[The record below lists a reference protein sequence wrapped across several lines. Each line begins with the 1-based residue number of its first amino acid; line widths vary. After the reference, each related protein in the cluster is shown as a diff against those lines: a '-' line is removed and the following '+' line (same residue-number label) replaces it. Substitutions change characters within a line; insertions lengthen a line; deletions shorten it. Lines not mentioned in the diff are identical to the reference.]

1 MDRGDESL
9 SPRSDGSVDRG
20 AEVETDSSSDV
31 DRGAEHS
38 DSSSDVDY
46 GAEESDS
53 SSEPDYGAGQPEYFE
68 VESDEDREWYRD
80 VAQYGP
86 LQHPDTDYRGLFD

>member
-9 SPRSDGSVDRG
+9 SPRSDGSVDYG
-20 AEVETDSSSDV
+20 AEHSDSSCDV
-31 DRGAEHS
+31 DYGAEHS

-86 LQHPDTDYRGLFD
+86 LQHPDTDYRGLFE